1 MAGTKDIKDFTKF
14 PSLSDNDYLLGTK
27 TDLGG
32 TDAGITVADLKKL
45 VAQDVKPTIKNG
57 YWWVNGINTGE
68 LATGRTPLFRYT
80 ENGME
85 MKYDNE
91 DDAAYRVIIPIE
103 DLLFTFDD
111 LTPEQVELLKLKFS
125 DLTDADKEELRGKA
139 FTYDDFSAEQLT
151 DLRLTWDKLTP
162 GQKKELQ
169 GDRGYSAFEVWE
181 QQEGNA
187 GKTMEDYLIWLRQP
201 AVSAALG
208 IRQDMDK
215 ISEDTESVIRE
226 TIEVKEEADKA
237 AVRANKAA
245 EAAEGI
251 VAGIVPTKTSD
262 LENDNGFVT
271 NAVNDLTYY
280 YLKSE
285 TYTREEV
292 VNLIS
297 QIKGV
302 SILPVEVLPDTGE
315 TNIIYFLPKEGTE
328 DDIYD
333 EYIWLGGKWERIGS
347 TSVDLSKYYTKDE
360 VNARYVLKETG
371 KRLMT
376 NTEGTKLEGIEA
388 GANKYILPTGEGY
401 NFIPVGGEA
410 GKALVW
416 ESAGN
421 AKWGNV
427 SGFDPMILGDFRF
440 AKWPT
445 STETIEQVMR
455 GYTADD
461 IEQAFVSCRPIIAE
475 FGTSGK
481 FSHSFAKSFSKRIDG
496 STIYYQIGFDV
507 YIDSGYGNNS
517 YEIYLFITVSVA
529 PVNWISTLSSYGFQ
543 KGGTAP
549 IAGGSSDNNWWFNGG
564 YTVISLQPKIATHEI
579 TVIFEGV
586 QAYYIPMEGTVSTLL
601 IVSTGSVDF
610 TPSFKIDTSNMPT
623 GRIVLADEIPT
634 IKNGEAIEVSLLYIN
649 RSIFILRCSPAFKYT
664 R

>member
-187 GKTMEDYLIWLRQP
+187 GKTVEDYLIWLRQP

-215 ISEDTESVIRE
+215 ISEDAESVIRE

-360 VNARYVLKETG
+360 ANARYVLKETG

-401 NFIPVGGEA
+401 NFIPVGGQPGEVLINKEPGVA
-410 GKALVW
+410 EW
-416 ESAGN
+416 SSAG
-421 AKWGNV
+421 
-427 SGFDPMILGDFRF
+427 SGDYLLLGDFTRF
-440 AKWPT
+440 KSCSTTTEPDKFNTFVNGLTMSDFDLACQNNTPIYSKLMNNNGDQKLGYLKAT
-445 STETIEQVMR
+445 SIKR
-455 GYTADD
+455 YAD
-461 IEQAFVSCRPIIAE
+461 
-475 FGTSGK
+475 GTVIHY
-481 FSHSFAKSFSKRIDG
+481 FMIFENTF
-496 STIYYQIGFDV
+496 
-507 YIDSGYGNNS
+507 DSGNFIGITKYLVDLSGILDQGLRS
-517 YEIYLFITVSVA
+517 TLIRGTQLGGQYTPLSLDEIYFFGGYIELYLNATKTNYPIKAPFYHPLHNSTTTVLFRNTG
-529 PVNWISTLSSYGFQ
+529 NTDREFTLSLDA
-543 KGGTAP
+543 TA
-549 IAGGSSDNNWWFNGG
+549 SSDN
-564 YTVISLQPKIATHEI
+564 SK
-579 TVIFEGV
+579 
-586 QAYYIPMEGTVSTLL
+586 L
-601 IVSTGSVDF
+601 IVIGDYPIVPARYACEVNILF
-610 TPSFKIDTSNMPT
+610 ANWRYIA
-623 GRIVLADEIPT
+623 RISEPFDYSKTVQ
-634 IKNGEAIEVSLLYIN
+634 
-649 RSIFILRCSPAFKYT
+649 
-664 R
+664 

>member
-32 TDAGITVADLKKL
+32 TDAGITVADFKKL
-45 VAQDVKPTIKNG
+45 VAQDIKPTIKNG

-80 ENGME
+80 VYGME

-91 DDAAYRVIIPIE
+91 DDAAYRIIIPIE

-162 GQKKELQ
+162 DQKKELQ

-187 GKTMEDYLIWLRQP
+187 GKTVEDYLIWLRQP

-215 ISEDTESVIRE
+215 ISEDAESVIRE

-245 EAAEGI
+245 EAAEGV

-271 NAVNDLTYY
+271 NAVNDLTNY

-333 EYIWLGGKWERIGS
+333 EYILLGGKWERIGS

-401 NFIPVGGEA
+401 NFVPIGGEA

-416 ESAGN
+416 ESPGQAQ
-421 AKWGNV
+421 WGSV
-427 SGFDPMILGDFRF
+427 SGFDPMILGSVLNLKSSTDQVVFDKVLNGNTFDDLVQAFENNRIIF
-440 AKWPT
+440 FKFLDNNNPGYALTRSVYKSKDGNTSEYFYFDIFYYHGRTIPSDRCIRKT
-445 STETIEQVMR
+445 VFMNFNPQTKLLKNIYVYGKLETGYQLLDSTEI
-455 GYTADD
+455 
-461 IEQAFVSCRPIIAE
+461 P
-475 FGTSGK
+475 
-481 FSHSFAKSFSKRIDG
+481 
-496 STIYYQIGFDV
+496 
-507 YIDSGYGNNS
+507 
-517 YEIYLFITVSVA
+517 
-529 PVNWISTLSSYGFQ
+529 
-543 KGGTAP
+543 
-549 IAGGSSDNNWWFNGG
+549 FNGG
-564 YTVISLQPKIATHEI
+564 TCLGFLNISNGFYNPVLTFPWGASYEGDETNAILINSHSSPLTIQSI
-579 TVIFEGV
+579 TLS
-586 QAYYIPMEGTVSTLL
+586 ADAPNGT
-601 IVSTGSVDF
+601 
-610 TPSFKIDTSNMPT
+610 
-623 GRIVLADEIPT
+623 RIVLVDELPT
-634 IKNGEAIEVSLLYIN
+634 LEKDYAVEINIKFTNYV
-649 RSIFILRCSPAFKYT
+649 FIVRISQPFKYS
-664 R
+664 